1 MLFRST
7 DEYVLKN
14 GNRILLLAEGRLVN
28 LGAAEGHPAA
38 VMDLSFSDQ
47 ALTAEYLVK
56 EAKNLKPG
64 VHNVPTYIDKEVARL
79 KLASM
84 GGAVDVLTPAQELYL
99 NSWEHG
105 S

>member
-1 MLFRST
+1 M
-7 DEYVLKN
+7 
-14 GNRILLLAEGRLVN
+14 
-28 LGAAEGHPAA
+28 
-38 VMDLSFSDQ
+38 
-47 ALTAEYLVK
+47 
-56 EAKNLKPG
+56 
-64 VHNVPTYIDKEVARL
+64 PTEIDKEVARL